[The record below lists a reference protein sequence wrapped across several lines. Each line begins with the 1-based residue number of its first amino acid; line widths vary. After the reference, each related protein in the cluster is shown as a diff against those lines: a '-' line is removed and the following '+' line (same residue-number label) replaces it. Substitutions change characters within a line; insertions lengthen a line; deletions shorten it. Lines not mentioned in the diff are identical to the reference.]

1 MNLIDQIVEVMADHR
16 GPAHVNDIAEMLLSR
31 YPNLSVPAEKLPDKL
46 SAVLSSNAKKTGGK
60 ALFSKIKN
68 KTGGFKRGVYRLKR
82 KPVVT
87 PAPTVAPV
95 VSSQY
100 TGKAGENA
108 VISEL
113 LFYGFNASAMAVDD
127 GIDVIA
133 SKNNNYFHI
142 QVKTANA
149 SASAG
154 FGFSIKKSSF
164 TSKDSF
170 QTFYIF
176 VIREKDERRYF
187 NDYLILPSSQVRQ
200 LVEVGVIKEGPTL
213 SVRIQKDSRGRYILN
228 AKQDVTISVNTFS
241 QLA

>member
-1 MNLIDQIVEVMADHR
+1 MNLLDQIVEVMADHR

-31 YPNLSVPAEKLPDKL
+31 YPNLSVPAEKLSDKL

-68 KTGGFKRGVYRLKR
+68 KAGGFKRGVYRLKR